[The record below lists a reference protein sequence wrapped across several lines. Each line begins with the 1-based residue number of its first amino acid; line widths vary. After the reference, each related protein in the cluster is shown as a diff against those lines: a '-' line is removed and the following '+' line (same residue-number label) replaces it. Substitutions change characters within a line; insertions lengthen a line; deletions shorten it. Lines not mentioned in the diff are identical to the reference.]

1 MLVLN
6 GFVTGADIKRAL
18 EMQPLEHIG
27 LREALSG
34 DSARECI
41 TATGTPGLFLL
52 PLGSAQRH
60 HAAQLSFPALRSLLD
75 EVRPRFDVVLIDTG
89 PVCGSLEAS
98 VVAMA
103 ADEVVLTVARGEQRP
118 VMQRAID
125 QLLAAGANL
134 AGIVF
139 NRAGVED
146 IMASGF
152 SSSMRSV
159 PMDEDGGV
167 RSPLAPL
174 QHTEHK
180 YLRLGPIATAVAD
193 QTDLTGPRAS
203 RPAIVT
209 MDGGGRR

>member
-1 MLVLN
+1 
-6 GFVTGADIKRAL
+6 
-18 EMQPLEHIG
+18 
-27 LREALSG
+27 
-34 DSARECI
+34 
-41 TATGTPGLFLL
+41 
-52 PLGSAQRH
+52 
-60 HAAQLSFPALRSLLD
+60 LSFPALRSLLD